1 MIGFYN
7 YTVILTYMGL
17 ASSLIGIYLAM
28 SGSHIT
34 MAVIAL
40 MISGLCDMFDGK
52 VARTR
57 KRTDDEKKF
66 GIQIDSLCDLI
77 CFGLLPAAIGYSVG
91 MNKFYHIAIMIFFTL
106 AALIRLAYFNVAEE
120 SRQVRT
126 SEARREYEGLPVT
139 SVALILPLF
148 YSFRKD
154 MGALFP
160 DIYAFLLLLIG
171 AAFITRFRLKK
182 PKMKTML
189 IL

>member
-77 CFGLLPAAIGYSVG
+77 CFGLLRLFCRYEQILSYRYNDFLYSCRADTTCVFQCRG
-91 MNKFYHIAIMIFFTL
+91 GIKTGKNK
-106 AALIRLAYFNVAEE
+106 R
-120 SRQVRT
+120 
-126 SEARREYEGLPVT
+126 G
-139 SVALILPLF
+139 
-148 YSFRKD
+148 
-154 MGALFP
+154 
-160 DIYAFLLLLIG
+160 
-171 AAFITRFRLKK
+171 
-182 PKMKTML
+182 KT
-189 IL
+189 

>member
-57 KRTDDEKKF
+57 KNR
-66 GIQIDSLCDLI
+66 
-77 CFGLLPAAIGYSVG
+77 
-91 MNKFYHIAIMIFFTL
+91 
-106 AALIRLAYFNVAEE
+106 
-120 SRQVRT
+120 
-126 SEARREYEGLPVT
+126 RREKIRNTNRFALRSYLLRTASRGDRLFCRYEQ
-139 SVALILPLF
+139 ILSYRYNDFL
-148 YSFRKD
+148 YSCRADTTCVFQCR
-154 MGALFP
+154 GG
-160 DIYAFLLLLIG
+160 I
-171 AAFITRFRLKK
+171 
-182 PKMKTML
+182 KTGKNKRGKT
-189 IL
+189 